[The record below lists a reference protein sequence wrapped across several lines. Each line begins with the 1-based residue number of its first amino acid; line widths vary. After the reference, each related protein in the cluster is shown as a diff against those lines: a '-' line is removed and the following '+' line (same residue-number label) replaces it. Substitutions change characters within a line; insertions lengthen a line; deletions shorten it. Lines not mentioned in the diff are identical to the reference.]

1 LLNNLTNC
9 LNLIYHITN
18 IVQHADLPLW
28 ITSVNLPSW
37 SVPVQNVKIN
47 NKHTVLDLIRFNP
60 GGISRVE
67 ISRRMGLTRAAVTT
81 IVNDLLETG
90 IIREAESLSVRNGRP
105 PVVLEINPTHGY
117 VVGIDFG
124 ATHIHILVTDLG
136 TRIIEELETSFDIQT
151 GPQAGIVEADR
162 LVRELLTRAG
172 LTLQDILSIG
182 MGVPGP
188 IAAEAGMVIA
198 PPIMPGWDRFPI
210 RDMLE
215 KQWGIPVSLNND
227 AELGVLGEWAA
238 GAGRG
243 ERNLAY
249 IKVGTGIGAG
259 LLLDG
264 QIYRGV
270 TGSAGE
276 IGHLT
281 IDENGPLCTC
291 GNHGCLEAFAG
302 GRAIALQAQDAVQ
315 KKQRTQLAAIQ
326 PVESISAREVATAA
340 RRGDLVSQQILARA
354 GTQMGIAIAGLVNLF
369 NPGLVIIGGGVAQT
383 GDILLEPMRQAVQ
396 RRSLPAATRVVRI
409 TTAMLGRRSSSIGA
423 VIQALTIALHQV
435 ADRKEV
441 RFPQTTPKTSLELTL

>member
-1 LLNNLTNC
+1 MF
-9 LNLIYHITN
+9 
-18 IVQHADLPLW
+18 VSLPA
-28 ITSVNLPSW
+28 W
-37 SVPVQNVKIN
+37 SAPTPNVKNI
-47 NKHTVLDLIRFNP
+47 NKHTVLDLIRFAP

-67 ISRRMGLTRAAVTT
+67 IARRMGLTRAAVTA

-90 IIREAESLSVRNGRP
+90 IIREAESIHAQNGRP
-105 PVVLEINPTHGY
+105 PIVLEINPTLGY
-117 VVGIDFG
+117 VIGIDFG
-124 ATHIHILVTDLG
+124 ATHLSLLVADLSA
-136 TRIIEELETSFDIQT
+136 RVLDELETEFAIQT
-151 GPQAGIVEADR
+151 GPEAGIAEADHR
-162 LVRELLTRAG
+162 VRELLERAG
-172 LTLQDILSIG
+172 LTLESVVAIG

-188 IAAEAGMVIA
+188 IVSDAGMVIA

-210 RDMLE
+210 RDSLE
-215 KQWGIPVSLNND
+215 KLWGVPVSLNND

-281 IDENGPLCTC
+281 IDENGPVCTC
-291 GNHGCLEAFAG
+291 GNQGCLEAIAG
-302 GRAIALQAQDAVQ
+302 GRAIALQAQEAVRR
-315 KKQRTQLAAIQ
+315 KQRTHLTSIQ
-326 PVESISAREVATAA
+326 PIESITARDVAAAA
-340 RRGDLVSQQILARA
+340 RRGDLIAQQILARA
-354 GTQMGIAIAGLVNLF
+354 GTHIGIAIAGLVNLF

-383 GDILLEPMRQAVQ
+383 GDILLDPMRQAVQ
-396 RRSLPAATRVVRI
+396 RRSLPAATRAVRI

-441 RFPQTTPKTSLELTL
+441 RLLQTAREQNLEPVR